1 MTTLGGSRQ
10 VPVNRVVVGVPLRA
24 DIKSFSIRQLSP
36 VCKNLDPQPS
46 YSARGRLTIQ
56 ICSIRTDTGERRRD
70 RECGCNFRNETR
82 AIAAIQSETV
92 GSIHLIGIFGLCGL
106 SSCPG
111 SGGLAPPGPRTI
123 STEIA

>member
-70 RECGCNFRNETR
+70 RECGCNFRMTR
-82 AIAAIQSETV
+82 LVRSLLFKV
-92 GSIHLIGIFGLCGL
+92 RPLDRSILLE
-106 SSCPG
+106 SSGC
-111 SGGLAPPGPRTI
+111 AV
-123 STEIA
+123 